1 MSYAQGFEQMRV
13 ASKHY
18 DWNLNFGEIAKIWR
32 AGCIIRAQ
40 FLQNITDA
48 FDKNPELSNLLMD
61 DYFQEIAKKYQDAV
75 REVVALAV
83 KAGIPVPAFSAAVA
97 YYDSYR
103 SEVLPANLLQAQRD
117 YFGAHTYERVDRDGI
132 FHYSWYEEQ

>member
-1 MSYAQGFEQMRV
+1 
-13 ASKHY
+13 
-18 DWNLNFGEIAKIWR
+18 
-32 AGCIIRAQ
+32 
-40 FLQNITDA
+40 
-48 FDKNPELSNLLMD
+48 MD